1 MNKNRK
7 RIRRKPKTVSTI
19 MIVTL
24 VTIMLLVTDVFCV
37 AIGKTHPNSG
47 TDLNPYVDSSNTVVD
62 YTKAMRGNLYDRNG
76 NVIAQ
81 DTRTYNIICILDESR
96 PSIDGEISYV
106 KDKETTAS
114 ALSKILMIDYDKVL
128 DLLNQDVYQTELG
141 NAGRNLSKN
150 TKDEIEALQLPGIEF
165 TDSIQRLYPN
175 HTFASNLIGYAI
187 ADESGSTVGQMGL
200 ELYLDSY
207 LSGQDGKR
215 VYQVDKNGYVLP
227 GMKEENVSA
236 VNGNDVYLTLDVSIQ
251 QALETAFKETE
262 EKFNA
267 TSVWGGVMELDT
279 GKVVAWGQS
288 PSFDPNSLE
297 NITNYNNIGS
307 QSAYEP
313 GSTMKTFVW
322 AAAINEGKYDGSALA
337 DGNEFCWTSD
347 ADNNPSKTSQD
358 NAMGACIYN
367 ANRKKWGTVTLD
379 DGLVYSLNSV
389 AATIETEVITPAIY
403 EQYLDDFGFFQK
415 VDIDGLP
422 ESEGIKQFT
431 WPADKLSLSYGQGST
446 VTMLQMFQAYSAIFS
461 DGTMVKPYFVESIRD
476 PYDSSN
482 VIYQAETEA
491 TGNPITEESAKK
503 IQSILY
509 EVVNRSD
516 GAARFFKIPECELIG
531 KTGTAEVAGTDGKY
545 ESGRNIASVMLA
557 MPADDP
563 KVLVYYA
570 FDAAYTVEMA
580 TYTEPQKSLLR
591 KIAQVYGFSQDDS
604 SVAVVTTD
612 ENADVELVET
622 SMPSL
627 LNHTVEYARNQLE
640 GSNIQL
646 IVLGGGN
653 NVIDQYPKN
662 SDTLTSGDRVFLLT
676 DSNSFEMP
684 DLTGWTRKDVAA
696 LWSITGFGFELSGE
710 GVVTSQS
717 VPSGTT
723 VTKGTVIQVV
733 FGN

>member
-1 MNKNRK
+1 MKKNRK

-47 TDLNPYVDSSNTVVD
+47 TDLNLYVDSSNTVVD

-128 DLLNQDVYQTELG
+128 ALLNQDVYQTELG

-207 LSGQDGKR
+207 LCGQDGKR

-461 DGTMVKPYFVESIRD
+461 DGSMVKPYFVESIRD

-482 VIYQAETEA
+482 VIYQAETEV

-640 GSNIQL
+640 GSNTQL

-653 NVIDQYPKN
+653 NVIDQYPKT

-717 VPSGTT
+717 VPSGIT

>member
-47 TDLNPYVDSSNTVVD
+47 TDLNLYVDSSNTVVD

-81 DTRTYNIICILDESR
+81 DTRTYNIVCILDESR

-128 DLLNQDVYQTELG
+128 ALLNQDVYQTELG

-313 GSTMKTFVW
+313 GSTMK
-322 AAAINEGKYDGSALA
+322 NL
-337 DGNEFCWTSD
+337 C
-347 ADNNPSKTSQD
+347 
-358 NAMGACIYN
+358 
-367 ANRKKWGTVTLD
+367 
-379 DGLVYSLNSV
+379 
-389 AATIETEVITPAIY
+389 
-403 EQYLDDFGFFQK
+403 
-415 VDIDGLP
+415 
-422 ESEGIKQFT
+422 
-431 WPADKLSLSYGQGST
+431 
-446 VTMLQMFQAYSAIFS
+446 
-461 DGTMVKPYFVESIRD
+461 
-476 PYDSSN
+476 
-482 VIYQAETEA
+482 
-491 TGNPITEESAKK
+491 
-503 IQSILY
+503 
-509 EVVNRSD
+509 
-516 GAARFFKIPECELIG
+516 
-531 KTGTAEVAGTDGKY
+531 
-545 ESGRNIASVMLA
+545 
-557 MPADDP
+557 
-563 KVLVYYA
+563 
-570 FDAAYTVEMA
+570 
-580 TYTEPQKSLLR
+580 
-591 KIAQVYGFSQDDS
+591 
-604 SVAVVTTD
+604 
-612 ENADVELVET
+612 
-622 SMPSL
+622 
-627 LNHTVEYARNQLE
+627 
-640 GSNIQL
+640 
-646 IVLGGGN
+646 LGCCH
-653 NVIDQYPKN
+653 
-662 SDTLTSGDRVFLLT
+662 
-676 DSNSFEMP
+676 
-684 DLTGWTRKDVAA
+684 
-696 LWSITGFGFELSGE
+696 
-710 GVVTSQS
+710 
-717 VPSGTT
+717 
-723 VTKGTVIQVV
+723 
-733 FGN
+733 

>member
-1 MNKNRK
+1 MKKNRK

-47 TDLNPYVDSSNTVVD
+47 ADLNLYVDSSNTVVD

-81 DTRTYNIICILDESR
+81 DTRTYNIVCILDESR

-128 DLLNQDVYQTELG
+128 ALLNQDVYQTELG

-531 KTGTAEVAGTDGKY
+531 KTGTAEVAGNDGKY

-627 LNHTVEYARNQLE
+627 LNHTVEYAKNQLD
-640 GSNIQL
+640 GSNTQL

-653 NVIDQYPKN
+653 NVIDQYPKT

-717 VPSGTT
+717 VPAGTT

>member
-1 MNKNRK
+1 MKNKRK
-7 RIRRKPKTVSTI
+7 KRRTKTVSRI
-19 MIVTL
+19 MIITL
-24 VTIMLLVTDVFCV
+24 VTIMLLVADVFCV
-37 AIGKTHPNSG
+37 AIGKVHPNSQ
-47 TDLNPYVDSSNTVVD
+47 TDLSPYVDSSNTVVE

-81 DTRTYNIICILDESR
+81 DAKTYNIVCILDENR
-96 PSIDGEISYV
+96 PSIDGEITYV
-106 KDKETTAS
+106 KDKEATAS
-114 ALSKILMIDYDKVL
+114 ALSKILLIDYDKVL
-128 DLLNQDVYQTELG
+128 ALLSQDIYQTELG
-141 NAGRNLSKN
+141 SAGRNLSKN
-150 TKDEIEALQLPGIEF
+150 TKDEIEALELPGIEF

-187 ADESGSTVGQMGL
+187 TDENGSTVGQMGL

-207 LSGQDGKR
+207 LAGQDGKR

-227 GMKEENVSA
+227 GMKEETVSA
-236 VNGNDVYLTLDVSIQ
+236 INGNDVYLTLDAGIQ

-262 EKFNA
+262 QKFNA
-267 TSVWGGVMELDT
+267 TSVWGGVMEIDT
-279 GKVVAWGQS
+279 GKVIAWGQS

-307 QSAYEP
+307 QSAFEP
-313 GSTMKTFVW
+313 GSTMKTFDW

-347 ADNNPSKTSQD
+347 ADNNPSKTSKE
-358 NAMGACIYN
+358 NSMGACIYN
-367 ANRKKWGTVTLD
+367 ASQKKWGTVTLD
-379 DGLVYSLNSV
+379 DGLVYSLNTV
-389 AATIETEVITPAIY
+389 AATIETEYITPAVY
-403 EQYLDDFGFFQK
+403 EQYLQDFGFFQK
-415 VDIDGLP
+415 VDTDGLP
-422 ESEGIKQFT
+422 ESAGIKQFT

-482 VIYQAETEA
+482 VIYQAETDV
-491 TGNPITEESAKK
+491 TGNPITEETAQQ

-509 EVVNRSD
+509 DVVNRSD
-516 GAARFFKIPECELIG
+516 GPARFYKIPECELMG
-531 KTGTAEVAGTDGKY
+531 KTGTAEVAGNDGKY
-545 ESGRNIASVMLA
+545 EAGRNIASVMLA

-570 FDAAYTVEMA
+570 FDAAYTVQMV

-591 KIAQVYGFSQDDS
+591 KIAQVYGFSGDS
-604 SVAVVTTD
+604 SSVTAVTTD
-612 ENADVELVET
+612 QNKDVELVET
-622 SMPSL
+622 QMPSL
-627 LNHTVEYARNQLE
+627 LNHTVDYSVKQLD
-640 GSNIQL
+640 GSNTQL
-646 IVLGGGN
+646 TVLGGGR
-653 NVIDQYPKN
+653 NVIDQYPKT
-662 SDTLTSGDRVFLLT
+662 SDTLTTGDRVFLLT
-676 DSNSFEMP
+676 DTSSFEMP

-717 VPSGTT
+717 VPAGTV

>member
-1 MNKNRK
+1 MKNKRK
-7 RIRRKPKTVSTI
+7 KRRTKTVSRI
-19 MIVTL
+19 MIITL
-24 VTIMLLVTDVFCV
+24 VTIMLLVADVFCV
-37 AIGKTHPNSG
+37 AIGKVHPNSQ
-47 TDLNPYVDSSNTVVD
+47 TDLSPYVDSSNTVVE

-81 DTRTYNIICILDESR
+81 DAKTYNIVCILDENR
-96 PSIDGEISYV
+96 PSIDGEITYV
-106 KDKETTAS
+106 KDKEATAS
-114 ALSKILMIDYDKVL
+114 ALSKILLIDYDKVL
-128 DLLNQDVYQTELG
+128 ALLSQDIYQTELG
-141 NAGRNLSKN
+141 SAGRNLSKN
-150 TKDEIEALQLPGIEF
+150 TKDEIEALELPGIEF

-187 ADESGSTVGQMGL
+187 ADENGSTVGQMGL

-207 LSGQDGKR
+207 LAGQDGKR

-227 GMKEENVSA
+227 GMKEETVSA
-236 VNGNDVYLTLDVSIQ
+236 INGNDVYLTLDAGIQ

-262 EKFNA
+262 QKFNA
-267 TSVWGGVMELDT
+267 TSVWGGVMEIDT
-279 GKVVAWGQS
+279 GKVIAWGQS
-288 PSFDPNSLE
+288 PSFDPNSLD

-307 QSAYEP
+307 QSAFEP
-313 GSTMKTFVW
+313 GSTMKTFDW

-347 ADNNPSKTSQD
+347 ADNNPSKTSKE
-358 NAMGACIYN
+358 NSMGACIYN
-367 ANRKKWGTVTLD
+367 ASQKKWGTVTLD
-379 DGLVYSLNSV
+379 DGLVYSLNTV
-389 AATIETEVITPAIY
+389 AATIETEYITPAVY
-403 EQYLDDFGFFQK
+403 EKYLQDFGFFQK
-415 VDIDGLP
+415 VDTDGLP
-422 ESEGIKQFT
+422 ESAGIKQFT

-482 VIYQAETEA
+482 VIYQAETDV
-491 TGNPITEESAKK
+491 TGNPITEETAQQ

-509 EVVNRSD
+509 DVVNRSD
-516 GAARFFKIPECELIG
+516 GTARFYKIPECELMG
-531 KTGTAEVAGTDGKY
+531 KTGTAEVAGNDGKY
-545 ESGRNIASVMLA
+545 EAGRNIASVMLA

-570 FDAAYTVEMA
+570 FDAAYTVQMA
-580 TYTEPQKSLLR
+580 TYAEPQKSLLR
-591 KIAQVYGFSQDDS
+591 KIAQVYGFSGDS
-604 SVAVVTTD
+604 SSVTAVTTD
-612 ENADVELVET
+612 QNKDVELVET
-622 SMPSL
+622 QMPSL
-627 LNHTVEYARNQLE
+627 LNHTVDYSVKQLD
-640 GSNIQL
+640 GSNTQL
-646 IVLGGGN
+646 TVLGGGR
-653 NVIDQYPKN
+653 NVIDQYPKT
-662 SDTLTSGDRVFLLT
+662 SDTLTTGDRVFLLT
-676 DSNSFEMP
+676 DTSSFEMP

-717 VPSGTT
+717 VPAGTV

>member
-1 MNKNRK
+1 MKNKRK
-7 RIRRKPKTVSTI
+7 KRRTKTVSRI
-19 MIVTL
+19 MIITL
-24 VTIMLLVTDVFCV
+24 VTIMLLVADVFCV
-37 AIGKTHPNSG
+37 AIGKVHPNSQ
-47 TDLNPYVDSSNTVVD
+47 TDLSPYVDSSNTVVE

-81 DTRTYNIICILDESR
+81 DAKTYNIVCILDENR
-96 PSIDGEISYV
+96 PSIDGEITYV
-106 KDKETTAS
+106 KDKEATAS
-114 ALSKILMIDYDKVL
+114 ALSKILLIDYDKVL
-128 DLLNQDVYQTELG
+128 ALLSQDIYQTELG
-141 NAGRNLSKN
+141 SAGRNLSKN
-150 TKDEIEALQLPGIEF
+150 TKDEIEALELPGIEF

-187 ADESGSTVGQMGL
+187 ADENGSTVGQMGL

-207 LSGQDGKR
+207 LAGQDGKR

-227 GMKEENVSA
+227 GMKEETVSA
-236 VNGNDVYLTLDVSIQ
+236 INGNDVYLTLDAGIQ

-262 EKFNA
+262 QKFNA
-267 TSVWGGVMELDT
+267 TSVWGGVMEIDT
-279 GKVVAWGQS
+279 GKVIAWGKS

-307 QSAYEP
+307 QSAFEP
-313 GSTMKTFVW
+313 GSTMKTFDW

-347 ADNNPSKTSQD
+347 ADNNPSKTSKE
-358 NAMGACIYN
+358 NSMGACIYN
-367 ANRKKWGTVTLD
+367 ASQKKWGTVTLD
-379 DGLVYSLNSV
+379 DGLVYSLNTV
-389 AATIETEVITPAIY
+389 AATIETEYITPAVY
-403 EQYLDDFGFFQK
+403 EQYLQDFGFFQK
-415 VDIDGLP
+415 VDTDGLP
-422 ESEGIKQFT
+422 ESAGIKQFT

-482 VIYQAETEA
+482 VIYQAETDV
-491 TGNPITEESAKK
+491 TGNPITEETAQQ

-509 EVVNRSD
+509 DVVNRSD
-516 GAARFFKIPECELIG
+516 GPARFYKIPECELMG
-531 KTGTAEVAGTDGKY
+531 KTGTAEVAGNDGKY
-545 ESGRNIASVMLA
+545 EAGRNIASVMLA

-570 FDAAYTVEMA
+570 FDAAYTVQMA

-591 KIAQVYGFSQDDS
+591 KIAQVYGFSGDS
-604 SVAVVTTD
+604 SSVTAVTTD
-612 ENADVELVET
+612 QNKDVELVET
-622 SMPSL
+622 QMPSL
-627 LNHTVEYARNQLE
+627 LNHTVDYSVKQLD
-640 GSNIQL
+640 GSNTQL
-646 IVLGGGN
+646 TVLGGGR
-653 NVIDQYPKN
+653 NVIDQYPKT
-662 SDTLTSGDRVFLLT
+662 SDTLTTGDRVFLLT
-676 DSNSFEMP
+676 DTSSFEMP

-717 VPSGTT
+717 VPAGTV

>member
-1 MNKNRK
+1 MKNKRK
-7 RIRRKPKTVSTI
+7 KRRTKTVSRI
-19 MIVTL
+19 MIITL
-24 VTIMLLVTDVFCV
+24 VTIMLLVADVFCV
-37 AIGKTHPNSG
+37 AIGKVHPNSQ
-47 TDLNPYVDSSNTVVD
+47 TDLSPYVDSSNTVVE

-81 DTRTYNIICILDESR
+81 DAKTYNIVCILDENR
-96 PSIDGEISYV
+96 PSIDGEITYV
-106 KDKETTAS
+106 KDKEATAS
-114 ALSKILMIDYDKVL
+114 ALSKILLIDYDKVL
-128 DLLNQDVYQTELG
+128 ALLSQDIYQTELG
-141 NAGRNLSKN
+141 SAGRNLSKN
-150 TKDEIEALQLPGIEF
+150 TKDEIEALELPGIEF

-187 ADESGSTVGQMGL
+187 ADENGSTVGQMGL

-207 LSGQDGKR
+207 LAGQDGKR

-227 GMKEENVSA
+227 GMKEETVSA
-236 VNGNDVYLTLDVSIQ
+236 INGNDVYLTLDAGIQ

-262 EKFNA
+262 QKFNA
-267 TSVWGGVMELDT
+267 TSVWGGVMEIDT
-279 GKVVAWGQS
+279 GKVIAWGQS

-307 QSAYEP
+307 QSAFEP
-313 GSTMKTFVW
+313 GSTMKTFDW

-347 ADNNPSKTSQD
+347 ADNNPSKTSKE
-358 NAMGACIYN
+358 NSMGACIYN
-367 ANRKKWGTVTLD
+367 ASQKKWGTVTLD
-379 DGLVYSLNSV
+379 DGLVYSLNTV
-389 AATIETEVITPAIY
+389 AATIETEYITPAVY
-403 EQYLDDFGFFQK
+403 EQYLQDFGFFQK
-415 VDIDGLP
+415 VDTDGLP
-422 ESEGIKQFT
+422 ESAGIKQFT

-482 VIYQAETEA
+482 VIYQAETDV
-491 TGNPITEESAKK
+491 TGNPITEETAQQ

-509 EVVNRSD
+509 DVVNRSD
-516 GAARFFKIPECELIG
+516 GPARFYKIPECELMG
-531 KTGTAEVAGTDGKY
+531 KTGTAEVAGNDGKY
-545 ESGRNIASVMLA
+545 EAGRNIASVMLA
-557 MPADDP
+557 IPADDP

-570 FDAAYTVEMA
+570 FDAAYTVQMV

-591 KIAQVYGFSQDDS
+591 KIAQVYGFSGDS
-604 SVAVVTTD
+604 SSVTAVTTD
-612 ENADVELVET
+612 QNKDVELVET
-622 SMPSL
+622 QMPSL
-627 LNHTVEYARNQLE
+627 LNHTVDYSVKQLD
-640 GSNIQL
+640 GSNTQL
-646 IVLGGGN
+646 TVLGGGR
-653 NVIDQYPKN
+653 NVIDQYPKT
-662 SDTLTSGDRVFLLT
+662 SDTLTTGDRVFLLT
-676 DSNSFEMP
+676 DTSSFEMP

-717 VPSGTT
+717 VPAGTV

>member
-1 MNKNRK
+1 MKNKRK
-7 RIRRKPKTVSTI
+7 KRRTKTVSRI
-19 MIVTL
+19 MIITL
-24 VTIMLLVTDVFCV
+24 VTIMLLVADVFCV
-37 AIGKTHPNSG
+37 AIGKVHPNSQ
-47 TDLNPYVDSSNTVVD
+47 TDLSPYVDSSNTVVE

-81 DTRTYNIICILDESR
+81 DAKTYNIVCILDENR
-96 PSIDGEISYV
+96 PSIDGEITYV
-106 KDKETTAS
+106 KDKEATAS
-114 ALSKILMIDYDKVL
+114 ALSKILLIDYDKVL
-128 DLLNQDVYQTELG
+128 ALLSQDIYQTELG
-141 NAGRNLSKN
+141 SAGRNLSKN
-150 TKDEIEALQLPGIEF
+150 TKDEIEALELPGIEF

-187 ADESGSTVGQMGL
+187 ADENGSTVGQMGL

-207 LSGQDGKR
+207 LAGQDGKR

-227 GMKEENVSA
+227 GMKEETVSA
-236 VNGNDVYLTLDVSIQ
+236 INGNDVYLTLDAGIQ

-262 EKFNA
+262 QKFNA
-267 TSVWGGVMELDT
+267 TSVWGGVMEIDT
-279 GKVVAWGQS
+279 GKVIAWGQS

-307 QSAYEP
+307 QSAFEP
-313 GSTMKTFVW
+313 GSTMKTFDW

-347 ADNNPSKTSQD
+347 ADNNPSKTSKE
-358 NAMGACIYN
+358 NSMGACIYN
-367 ANRKKWGTVTLD
+367 ASQKKWGTVTLD
-379 DGLVYSLNSV
+379 DGFVYSLNTV
-389 AATIETEVITPAIY
+389 AATIETEYITPAVY
-403 EQYLDDFGFFQK
+403 EQYLQDFGFFQK
-415 VDIDGLP
+415 VDTDGLP
-422 ESEGIKQFT
+422 ESAGIKQFT

-482 VIYQAETEA
+482 VIYQAETDV
-491 TGNPITEESAKK
+491 TGNPITEETAQQ

-509 EVVNRSD
+509 DVVNRSD
-516 GAARFFKIPECELIG
+516 GPARFYKIPECELMG
-531 KTGTAEVAGTDGKY
+531 KTGTAEVAGNDGKY
-545 ESGRNIASVMLA
+545 EAGRNIASVMLA

-570 FDAAYTVEMA
+570 FDAAYTVQMA

-591 KIAQVYGFSQDDS
+591 KIAQVYGFSGDS
-604 SVAVVTTD
+604 SSVTAVTTD
-612 ENADVELVET
+612 QNKDVELVET
-622 SMPSL
+622 QMPSL
-627 LNHTVEYARNQLE
+627 LNHTVDYSVKQLD
-640 GSNIQL
+640 GSNTQL
-646 IVLGGGN
+646 TVLGGGR
-653 NVIDQYPKN
+653 NVIDQYPKT
-662 SDTLTSGDRVFLLT
+662 SDTLTTGDRVFLLT
-676 DSNSFEMP
+676 DTSSFEMP

-717 VPSGTT
+717 VPAGTV

>member
-1 MNKNRK
+1 MKNKRK
-7 RIRRKPKTVSTI
+7 KRRTKTVSRI
-19 MIVTL
+19 MIITL
-24 VTIMLLVTDVFCV
+24 VTIMLLVADVFCV
-37 AIGKTHPNSG
+37 AIGKVHPNSQ
-47 TDLNPYVDSSNTVVD
+47 TDLSPYVDSSNTVVE

-81 DTRTYNIICILDESR
+81 DAKTYNIVCILDENR
-96 PSIDGEISYV
+96 PSIDGEITYV
-106 KDKETTAS
+106 KDKEATAS
-114 ALSKILMIDYDKVL
+114 ALSKILLIDYDKVL
-128 DLLNQDVYQTELG
+128 ALLSQDIYQTELG
-141 NAGRNLSKN
+141 SAGRNLSKN
-150 TKDEIEALQLPGIEF
+150 TKDEIEALELPGIEF

-187 ADESGSTVGQMGL
+187 ADENGSTVGQMGL

-207 LSGQDGKR
+207 LAGQDGKR

-227 GMKEENVSA
+227 GMKEETVSA
-236 VNGNDVYLTLDVSIQ
+236 INGNDVYLTLDAGIQ

-262 EKFNA
+262 QKFNA
-267 TSVWGGVMELDT
+267 TSVWGGVMEIDT
-279 GKVVAWGQS
+279 GKVIAWGQS

-307 QSAYEP
+307 QSAFEP
-313 GSTMKTFVW
+313 GSTMKTFDW

-347 ADNNPSKTSQD
+347 ADNNPSKTSKE
-358 NAMGACIYN
+358 NSMGACIYN
-367 ANRKKWGTVTLD
+367 ASQKKWGTVTLD
-379 DGLVYSLNSV
+379 DGLVYSLNTV
-389 AATIETEVITPAIY
+389 AATIETEYITPAVY
-403 EQYLDDFGFFQK
+403 EQYLQDFGFFQK
-415 VDIDGLP
+415 VDTDGLP
-422 ESEGIKQFT
+422 ESAGIKQFT

-482 VIYQAETEA
+482 VIYQAETDV
-491 TGNPITEESAKK
+491 TGNPITEETAQQ

-509 EVVNRSD
+509 DVVNRSD
-516 GAARFFKIPECELIG
+516 GPARFYKIPECELMG
-531 KTGTAEVAGTDGKY
+531 KTGTAEVAGNDGKY
-545 ESGRNIASVMLA
+545 EAGRNIASVMLA

-570 FDAAYTVEMA
+570 FDAAYTVQMV

-591 KIAQVYGFSQDDS
+591 KIAQVYGFSGDS
-604 SVAVVTTD
+604 SSVTAVTTD
-612 ENADVELVET
+612 QNKDVELVET
-622 SMPSL
+622 QMPSL
-627 LNHTVEYARNQLE
+627 LNHTVDYSVKQLD
-640 GSNIQL
+640 GSNTKL
-646 IVLGGGN
+646 TVLGGGR
-653 NVIDQYPKN
+653 NVIDQYPKT
-662 SDTLTSGDRVFLLT
+662 SDTLTTGDRVFLLT
-676 DSNSFEMP
+676 DTSSFEMP

-717 VPSGTT
+717 VPAGTV

>member
-1 MNKNRK
+1 MKNKRK
-7 RIRRKPKTVSTI
+7 KRRTKTVSRI
-19 MIVTL
+19 MIITL
-24 VTIMLLVTDVFCV
+24 VTIMLLVADVFCV
-37 AIGKTHPNSG
+37 AIGKVHPNSQ
-47 TDLNPYVDSSNTVVD
+47 TDLSPYVDSSNTVVE

-81 DTRTYNIICILDESR
+81 DAKTYNIVCILDENR
-96 PSIDGEISYV
+96 PSIDGEITYV
-106 KDKETTAS
+106 KDKEATAS
-114 ALSKILMIDYDKVL
+114 ALSKILLIDYDKVL
-128 DLLNQDVYQTELG
+128 ALLSQDIYQTELG
-141 NAGRNLSKN
+141 SAGRNLSKN
-150 TKDEIEALQLPGIEF
+150 TKDEIEALELPGIEF

-187 ADESGSTVGQMGL
+187 ADENGSTVGQMGL

-207 LSGQDGKR
+207 LAGQDGKR

-227 GMKEENVSA
+227 GMKEETVSA
-236 VNGNDVYLTLDVSIQ
+236 INGNDVYLTLDAGIQ

-262 EKFNA
+262 QKFNA
-267 TSVWGGVMELDT
+267 TSVWGGVMEIDT
-279 GKVVAWGQS
+279 GKVIAWGQS
-288 PSFDPNSLE
+288 PSFDPNSLD

-307 QSAYEP
+307 QSAFEP
-313 GSTMKTFVW
+313 GSTMKTFDW

-347 ADNNPSKTSQD
+347 ADNNPSKTSKE
-358 NAMGACIYN
+358 NSMGACIYN
-367 ANRKKWGTVTLD
+367 ANQKKWGTVTLD
-379 DGLVYSLNSV
+379 DGLVYSLNTV
-389 AATIETEVITPAIY
+389 AATIETEYITPAVY
-403 EQYLDDFGFFQK
+403 EQYLQDFGFFQK
-415 VDIDGLP
+415 VDTDGLP
-422 ESEGIKQFT
+422 ESAGIKQFT

-482 VIYQAETEA
+482 VIYQAETDV
-491 TGNPITEESAKK
+491 TGNPITEETAQH

-509 EVVNRSD
+509 DVVNRAD
-516 GAARFFKIPECELIG
+516 GTARFYKIPECELMG
-531 KTGTAEVAGTDGKY
+531 KTGTAEVAGNDGKY
-545 ESGRNIASVMLA
+545 EAGRNIASVMLA

-570 FDAAYTVEMA
+570 FDAAYTVQMA

-591 KIAQVYGFSQDDS
+591 KIAQVYGFSGDS
-604 SVAVVTTD
+604 SSVTAVTTD
-612 ENADVELVET
+612 QNKDVELVET
-622 SMPSL
+622 QMPSL
-627 LNHTVEYARNQLE
+627 LNHTVDYSVKQLD
-640 GSNIQL
+640 GSNTQL
-646 IVLGGGN
+646 TVLGGGR
-653 NVIDQYPKN
+653 NVIDQYPKT
-662 SDTLTSGDRVFLLT
+662 SDTLTTGDRVFLLT
-676 DSNSFEMP
+676 DTSSFEMP

-717 VPSGTT
+717 VPAGTV

>member
-1 MNKNRK
+1 MKNKRK
-7 RIRRKPKTVSTI
+7 KRRTKTVSRI
-19 MIVTL
+19 MIITL
-24 VTIMLLVTDVFCV
+24 VTIMLLVADVFCV
-37 AIGKTHPNSG
+37 AIGKVHPNSQ
-47 TDLNPYVDSSNTVVD
+47 TDLSPYVDSSNTVVE

-81 DTRTYNIICILDESR
+81 DAKTYNIVCILDENR
-96 PSIDGEISYV
+96 PSIDGEITYV
-106 KDKETTAS
+106 KDKEATAS
-114 ALSKILMIDYDKVL
+114 ALSKILLIDYDKVL
-128 DLLNQDVYQTELG
+128 ALLSQDIYQTELG
-141 NAGRNLSKN
+141 SAGRNLSKN
-150 TKDEIEALQLPGIEF
+150 TKDEIEALELPGIEF

-187 ADESGSTVGQMGL
+187 ADENGSTVGQMGL

-207 LSGQDGKR
+207 LAGQDGKR

-227 GMKEENVSA
+227 GMKEETVSA
-236 VNGNDVYLTLDVSIQ
+236 INGNDVYLTLDAGIQ

-262 EKFNA
+262 QKFNA
-267 TSVWGGVMELDT
+267 TSVWGGVMEIDT
-279 GKVVAWGQS
+279 GKVIAWGQS

-307 QSAYEP
+307 QSAFEP
-313 GSTMKTFVW
+313 GSTMKTFDW

-347 ADNNPSKTSQD
+347 ADNNPSKTSKE
-358 NAMGACIYN
+358 NSMGACIYN
-367 ANRKKWGTVTLD
+367 ASQKKWGTVTLD
-379 DGLVYSLNSV
+379 DGLVYSLNTV
-389 AATIETEVITPAIY
+389 AATIETEYITPAVY
-403 EQYLDDFGFFQK
+403 EQYLQDFGFFQK
-415 VDIDGLP
+415 VDTDGLP
-422 ESEGIKQFT
+422 ESAGIKQFT

-482 VIYQAETEA
+482 VIYQAETDV
-491 TGNPITEESAKK
+491 TGNPITEETAQQ

-509 EVVNRSD
+509 DVVNRSD
-516 GAARFFKIPECELIG
+516 GPARFYKIPECELMG
-531 KTGTAEVAGTDGKY
+531 KTGTAEVAGNDGKY
-545 ESGRNIASVMLA
+545 EAGRNIASVMLA

-570 FDAAYTVEMA
+570 FDAAYTVQMV

-591 KIAQVYGFSQDDS
+591 KFAQVYGFSGDS
-604 SVAVVTTD
+604 SSVTAVTTD
-612 ENADVELVET
+612 QNKDVELVET
-622 SMPSL
+622 QMPSL
-627 LNHTVEYARNQLE
+627 LNHTVDYSVKQLD
-640 GSNIQL
+640 GSNTQL
-646 IVLGGGN
+646 TVLGGGR
-653 NVIDQYPKN
+653 NVIDQYPKT
-662 SDTLTSGDRVFLLT
+662 SDTLTTGDRVFLLT
-676 DSNSFEMP
+676 DTSSFEMP

-717 VPSGTT
+717 VPAGTV

>member
-1 MNKNRK
+1 MKNKRK
-7 RIRRKPKTVSTI
+7 KRRTKTVSRI
-19 MIVTL
+19 MIITL
-24 VTIMLLVTDVFCV
+24 VTIMLLVADVFCV
-37 AIGKTHPNSG
+37 AIGKVHPNSQ
-47 TDLNPYVDSSNTVVD
+47 TDLSPYVDSSNTVVE

-81 DTRTYNIICILDESR
+81 DAKTYNIVCILDENR
-96 PSIDGEISYV
+96 PSIDGEITYV
-106 KDKETTAS
+106 KDKEATAS
-114 ALSKILMIDYDKVL
+114 ALSKILLIDYDKVL
-128 DLLNQDVYQTELG
+128 ALLSQDIYQTELG
-141 NAGRNLSKN
+141 SAGRNLSKN
-150 TKDEIEALQLPGIEF
+150 TKDEIEALELPGIEF

-187 ADESGSTVGQMGL
+187 ADENGSTVGQMGL

-207 LSGQDGKR
+207 LAGQDGKR

-227 GMKEENVSA
+227 GMKEETVSA
-236 VNGNDVYLTLDVSIQ
+236 INGNDVYLTLDAGIQ

-262 EKFNA
+262 QKFNA
-267 TSVWGGVMELDT
+267 TSVWGGVMEIDT
-279 GKVVAWGQS
+279 GKVIAWGQS

-307 QSAYEP
+307 QSAFEP
-313 GSTMKTFVW
+313 GSTMKTFDW

-347 ADNNPSKTSQD
+347 ADNNPSKTSKE
-358 NAMGACIYN
+358 NSMGACIYN
-367 ANRKKWGTVTLD
+367 ASQKKWGTVTLD
-379 DGLVYSLNSV
+379 DGLVYSLNTV
-389 AATIETEVITPAIY
+389 AATIETEYITPAVY
-403 EQYLDDFGFFQK
+403 EQYLQDFGFFQK
-415 VDIDGLP
+415 VDTDGLP
-422 ESEGIKQFT
+422 ESAGIKQFT

-482 VIYQAETEA
+482 VIYQAETDV
-491 TGNPITEESAKK
+491 TGNPITEETAQQ

-509 EVVNRSD
+509 DVVNRSD
-516 GAARFFKIPECELIG
+516 GPARFYKIPECELMG
-531 KTGTAEVAGTDGKY
+531 KTGTAEVAGNDGKY
-545 ESGRNIASVMLA
+545 EAGRNIASVMLA

-570 FDAAYTVEMA
+570 FDAAYTVQMA

-591 KIAQVYGFSQDDS
+591 KIAQVYGFSGDS
-604 SVAVVTTD
+604 SSVTAVTTD
-612 ENADVELVET
+612 QNKDVELVET
-622 SMPSL
+622 QMPSL
-627 LNHTVEYARNQLE
+627 LNHTVDYSVKQLD
-640 GSNIQL
+640 GSNTQL
-646 IVLGGGN
+646 TVLGGGR
-653 NVIDQYPKN
+653 NVIDQYPKT
-662 SDTLTSGDRVFLLT
+662 SDTLTTGDRVFLLT
-676 DSNSFEMP
+676 DTSSFEMP

-710 GVVTSQS
+710 GLVTSQS
-717 VPSGTT
+717 VPSGIT

>member
-1 MNKNRK
+1 MKNKRK
-7 RIRRKPKTVSTI
+7 KRRTKTVSRI
-19 MIVTL
+19 MIITL
-24 VTIMLLVTDVFCV
+24 VTIMLLVADVFCV
-37 AIGKTHPNSG
+37 AIGKVHPNSQ
-47 TDLNPYVDSSNTVVD
+47 TDLSPYVDSSNTVVE

-81 DTRTYNIICILDESR
+81 DAKTYNIVCILDENR
-96 PSIDGEISYV
+96 PSIDGEITYV
-106 KDKETTAS
+106 KDKEATAS
-114 ALSKILMIDYDKVL
+114 ALSKILLIDYDKVL
-128 DLLNQDVYQTELG
+128 ALLSQDIYQTELG
-141 NAGRNLSKN
+141 SAGRNLSKN
-150 TKDEIEALQLPGIEF
+150 TKDEIEALELPGIEF

-187 ADESGSTVGQMGL
+187 ADENGSTVGQMGL

-207 LSGQDGKR
+207 LAGQDGKR

-227 GMKEENVSA
+227 GMKEETVSA
-236 VNGNDVYLTLDVSIQ
+236 INGNDVYLTLDAGIQ

-262 EKFNA
+262 QKFNA
-267 TSVWGGVMELDT
+267 TSVWGGVMEIDT
-279 GKVVAWGQS
+279 GKVIAWGQS

-307 QSAYEP
+307 QSAFEP
-313 GSTMKTFVW
+313 GSTMKTFDW

-347 ADNNPSKTSQD
+347 ADNNPSKTSKE
-358 NAMGACIYN
+358 NSMGACIYI
-367 ANRKKWGTVTLD
+367 ASQKKWGTVTLD
-379 DGLVYSLNSV
+379 DGLVYSLNTV
-389 AATIETEVITPAIY
+389 AATIETEYITPAVY
-403 EQYLDDFGFFQK
+403 EQYLQDFGFFQK
-415 VDIDGLP
+415 VDTDGLP
-422 ESEGIKQFT
+422 ESAGIKQFT

-482 VIYQAETEA
+482 VIYQAETDV
-491 TGNPITEESAKK
+491 TGNPITEETAQQ

-509 EVVNRSD
+509 DVVNRSD
-516 GAARFFKIPECELIG
+516 GPARFYKIPECELMG
-531 KTGTAEVAGTDGKY
+531 KTGTAEVAGNDGKY
-545 ESGRNIASVMLA
+545 EAGRNIASVMLA

-570 FDAAYTVEMA
+570 FDAAYTVQMA

-591 KIAQVYGFSQDDS
+591 KIAQVYGFSGDS
-604 SVAVVTTD
+604 SSVTAVTTD
-612 ENADVELVET
+612 QNKDVELVET
-622 SMPSL
+622 QMPSL
-627 LNHTVEYARNQLE
+627 LNHTVDYSVKQLD
-640 GSNIQL
+640 GSNTQL
-646 IVLGGGN
+646 TVLGGGR
-653 NVIDQYPKN
+653 NVIDQYPKT
-662 SDTLTSGDRVFLLT
+662 SDTLTTGDRVFLLT
-676 DSNSFEMP
+676 DTSSFEMP

-710 GVVTSQS
+710 GLVTSQS
-717 VPSGTT
+717 VPAGTV

>member
-1 MNKNRK
+1 MKNKRK
-7 RIRRKPKTVSTI
+7 KRRTKTVSRI
-19 MIVTL
+19 MIITL
-24 VTIMLLVTDVFCV
+24 VTIMLLVADVFCV
-37 AIGKTHPNSG
+37 AIGKVHPNSQ
-47 TDLNPYVDSSNTVVD
+47 TDLSPYVDSSNTVVE

-81 DTRTYNIICILDESR
+81 DAKTYNIVCILDENR
-96 PSIDGEISYV
+96 PSIDGEITYV
-106 KDKETTAS
+106 KDKEATAS
-114 ALSKILMIDYDKVL
+114 ALSKILLIDYDKVL
-128 DLLNQDVYQTELG
+128 ALLSQDIYQTELG
-141 NAGRNLSKN
+141 SAGRNLSKN
-150 TKDEIEALQLPGIEF
+150 TKDEIEALELPGIEF

-187 ADESGSTVGQMGL
+187 ADENGSTVGQMGL

-207 LSGQDGKR
+207 LAGQDGKR

-227 GMKEENVSA
+227 GMKEETVSA
-236 VNGNDVYLTLDVSIQ
+236 INGNDVYLTLDAGIQ

-262 EKFNA
+262 QKFNA
-267 TSVWGGVMELDT
+267 TSVWGGVMEIDT
-279 GKVVAWGQS
+279 GKVIAWGQS
-288 PSFDPNSLE
+288 PSFDPNSLD

-307 QSAYEP
+307 QSAFEP
-313 GSTMKTFVW
+313 GSTMKTFDW

-347 ADNNPSKTSQD
+347 ADNNPSKTSKE
-358 NAMGACIYN
+358 NSMGACIYN
-367 ANRKKWGTVTLD
+367 ASQKKWGTVTLD
-379 DGLVYSLNSV
+379 DGLVYSLNTV
-389 AATIETEVITPAIY
+389 AATIETEYITPAVY
-403 EQYLDDFGFFQK
+403 EKYLQDFGFFQK
-415 VDIDGLP
+415 VDTDGLP
-422 ESEGIKQFT
+422 ESAGIKQFT

-482 VIYQAETEA
+482 VIYQAETDV
-491 TGNPITEESAKK
+491 TGNPITEETAQH

-509 EVVNRSD
+509 DVVNRSD
-516 GAARFFKIPECELIG
+516 GTARFYKIPECELMG
-531 KTGTAEVAGTDGKY
+531 KTGTAEVAGNDGKY
-545 ESGRNIASVMLA
+545 EAGRNIASVMLA

-570 FDAAYTVEMA
+570 FDAAYTVQMA

-591 KIAQVYGFSQDDS
+591 KIAQVYGFSGDS
-604 SVAVVTTD
+604 SSVTAVTTD
-612 ENADVELVET
+612 QNKDVELVET
-622 SMPSL
+622 QMPSL
-627 LNHTVEYARNQLE
+627 LNHTVDYSVKQLD
-640 GSNIQL
+640 GSNTQL
-646 IVLGGGN
+646 TVLGGGR
-653 NVIDQYPKN
+653 NVIDQYPKT
-662 SDTLTSGDRVFLLT
+662 SDTLTTGDRVFLLT
-676 DSNSFEMP
+676 DTSSFEMP

-717 VPSGTT
+717 VPAGTV

>member
-1 MNKNRK
+1 MKKNRK

-47 TDLNPYVDSSNTVVD
+47 TDLNLYVDSSNTVVD

-81 DTRTYNIICILDESR
+81 DTRTYNIVCILDESR

-128 DLLNQDVYQTELG
+128 ALLNQDVYQTELG

-415 VDIDGLP
+415 VDTDGLP

-531 KTGTAEVAGTDGKY
+531 KTGTAEVAGNDGKY

-627 LNHTVEYARNQLE
+627 LNHTVEYAKNQLD
-640 GSNIQL
+640 GSNTQL

-653 NVIDQYPKN
+653 NVIDQYPKT

>member
-1 MNKNRK
+1 MKNKRK
-7 RIRRKPKTVSTI
+7 KRRTKTVSRI
-19 MIVTL
+19 MIITL
-24 VTIMLLVTDVFCV
+24 VTIMLLVADVFCV
-37 AIGKTHPNSG
+37 AIRKVHPNSQ
-47 TDLNPYVDSSNTVVD
+47 TDLSPYVDSSNTVVE

-81 DTRTYNIICILDESR
+81 DAKTYNIVCILDENR
-96 PSIDGEISYV
+96 PSIDGEITYV
-106 KDKETTAS
+106 KDKEATAS
-114 ALSKILMIDYDKVL
+114 ALSKILLIDYDKVL
-128 DLLNQDVYQTELG
+128 ALLSQDIYQTELG
-141 NAGRNLSKN
+141 SAGRNLSKN
-150 TKDEIEALQLPGIEF
+150 TKDEIEALELPGIEF

-187 ADESGSTVGQMGL
+187 ADENGSTVGQMGL

-207 LSGQDGKR
+207 LAGQDGKR

-227 GMKEENVSA
+227 GMKEETVSA
-236 VNGNDVYLTLDVSIQ
+236 INGNDVYLTLDAGIQ

-262 EKFNA
+262 QKFNA
-267 TSVWGGVMELDT
+267 TSVWGGVMEIDT
-279 GKVVAWGQS
+279 GKVIAWGQS
-288 PSFDPNSLE
+288 PSFDPNSLD

-307 QSAYEP
+307 QSAFEP
-313 GSTMKTFVW
+313 GSTMKTFDW

-347 ADNNPSKTSQD
+347 ADNNPSKTSKE
-358 NAMGACIYN
+358 NSMGACIYN
-367 ANRKKWGTVTLD
+367 ASQKKWGTVTLD
-379 DGLVYSLNSV
+379 DGLVYSLNTV
-389 AATIETEVITPAIY
+389 AATIETEYITPAVY
-403 EQYLDDFGFFQK
+403 EKYLQDFGFFQK
-415 VDIDGLP
+415 VDTDGLP
-422 ESEGIKQFT
+422 ESAGIKQFT

-482 VIYQAETEA
+482 VIYQAETDV
-491 TGNPITEESAKK
+491 TGNPITEETAQQ

-509 EVVNRSD
+509 DVVNRSD
-516 GAARFFKIPECELIG
+516 GTARFYKIPECELIG
-531 KTGTAEVAGTDGKY
+531 KTGTAEVAGNDGKY
-545 ESGRNIASVMLA
+545 EAGRNIASVMLA

-570 FDAAYTVEMA
+570 FDAAYTVQMA

-591 KIAQVYGFSQDDS
+591 KIAQVYGFSGDS
-604 SVAVVTTD
+604 SSVTAVTTD
-612 ENADVELVET
+612 QNKDVELVET
-622 SMPSL
+622 QMPSL
-627 LNHTVEYARNQLE
+627 LNHTVDYSVKQLD
-640 GSNIQL
+640 GSNTQL
-646 IVLGGGN
+646 TVLGGGR
-653 NVIDQYPKN
+653 NVIDQYPKT
-662 SDTLTSGDRVFLLT
+662 SDTLTTGDRVFLLT
-676 DSNSFEMP
+676 DTSSFEMP

-717 VPSGTT
+717 VPAGTV

>member
-1 MNKNRK
+1 MKKNRK

-47 TDLNPYVDSSNTVVD
+47 TDLNLYVDSSNTVVD

-81 DTRTYNIICILDESR
+81 DTRTYNIVCILDESR

-128 DLLNQDVYQTELG
+128 ALLNQDVYQTELG

-446 VTMLQMFQAYSAIFS
+446 VTMLQMFQAYAAIFS
-461 DGTMVKPYFVESIRD
+461 DGSMVKPYFVESIRD

-482 VIYQAETEA
+482 VIYQAETEV

-516 GAARFFKIPECELIG
+516 GTARFFKIPECELIG

-640 GSNIQL
+640 GSNTQL

-653 NVIDQYPKN
+653 NVIDQYPKT

-717 VPSGTT
+717 VPSGIT

>member
-1 MNKNRK
+1 MKNKRK
-7 RIRRKPKTVSTI
+7 KRRTKTVSRI
-19 MIVTL
+19 MIITL
-24 VTIMLLVTDVFCV
+24 VTIMLLVADVFCV
-37 AIGKTHPNSG
+37 AIRKVHPNSQ
-47 TDLNPYVDSSNTVVD
+47 TDLSPYVDSSNTVVE

-81 DTRTYNIICILDESR
+81 DAKTYNIVCILDENR
-96 PSIDGEISYV
+96 PSIDGEITYV
-106 KDKETTAS
+106 KDKEATAS
-114 ALSKILMIDYDKVL
+114 ALSKILLIDYDKVL
-128 DLLNQDVYQTELG
+128 ALLSQDIYQTELG
-141 NAGRNLSKN
+141 SAGRNLSKN
-150 TKDEIEALQLPGIEF
+150 TKDEIEALELPGIEF

-187 ADESGSTVGQMGL
+187 ADENGSTVGQMGL

-207 LSGQDGKR
+207 LAGQDGKR

-227 GMKEENVSA
+227 GMKEETVSA
-236 VNGNDVYLTLDVSIQ
+236 INGNDVYLTLDAGIQ

-262 EKFNA
+262 QKFNA
-267 TSVWGGVMELDT
+267 TSVWGGVMEIDT
-279 GKVVAWGQS
+279 GKVIAWGQS
-288 PSFDPNSLE
+288 PSFDPNSLD

-307 QSAYEP
+307 QSAFEP
-313 GSTMKTFVW
+313 GSTMKTFDW

-347 ADNNPSKTSQD
+347 ADNNPSKTSKE
-358 NAMGACIYN
+358 NSMGACIYN
-367 ANRKKWGTVTLD
+367 ASQKKWGTVTLD
-379 DGLVYSLNSV
+379 DGLVYSLNTV
-389 AATIETEVITPAIY
+389 AATIETEYITPAVY
-403 EQYLDDFGFFQK
+403 EKYLQDFGFFQK
-415 VDIDGLP
+415 VDTDGLP
-422 ESEGIKQFT
+422 ESAGIKQFT

-482 VIYQAETEA
+482 VIYQAETDV
-491 TGNPITEESAKK
+491 TGNPITEETAQQ

-509 EVVNRSD
+509 DVVNRSD
-516 GAARFFKIPECELIG
+516 GTARFYKIPECELIG
-531 KTGTAEVAGTDGKY
+531 KTGTAEVAGNDGKY
-545 ESGRNIASVMLA
+545 EAGRNIASVMLA

-570 FDAAYTVEMA
+570 FDAAYTVQMA

-591 KIAQVYGFSQDDS
+591 KIAQVYGFSGDS
-604 SVAVVTTD
+604 SSVTAVTTD
-612 ENADVELVET
+612 QNKDVELVET
-622 SMPSL
+622 QMPSL
-627 LNHTVEYARNQLE
+627 LNHTVDYSVKQLD
-640 GSNIQL
+640 GSNTQL
-646 IVLGGGN
+646 TVLGGGR
-653 NVIDQYPKN
+653 NVIDQYPKT
-662 SDTLTSGDRVFLLT
+662 SDMLTTGDRVFLLT
-676 DSNSFEMP
+676 DTSSFEMP

-717 VPSGTT
+717 VPAGTV

>member
-1 MNKNRK
+1 MKNKRK
-7 RIRRKPKTVSTI
+7 KRRTKTVSRI
-19 MIVTL
+19 MIITL
-24 VTIMLLVTDVFCV
+24 VTIMLLVADVFCV
-37 AIGKTHPNSG
+37 AIGKVHPNSQ
-47 TDLNPYVDSSNTVVD
+47 TDLSPYVDSSNTVVE

-81 DTRTYNIICILDESR
+81 DAKTYNIVCILDENR
-96 PSIDGEISYV
+96 PSIDGEITYV
-106 KDKETTAS
+106 KDKEATAS
-114 ALSKILMIDYDKVL
+114 ALSKILLIDYDKVL
-128 DLLNQDVYQTELG
+128 ALLSQDIYQTELG
-141 NAGRNLSKN
+141 SAGRNLSKN
-150 TKDEIEALQLPGIEF
+150 TKDEIEALELPGIEF

-187 ADESGSTVGQMGL
+187 ADENGSTVGQMGL

-207 LSGQDGKR
+207 LAGQDGKR

-227 GMKEENVSA
+227 GMKEETVSA
-236 VNGNDVYLTLDVSIQ
+236 INGNDVYLTLDAGIQ

-262 EKFNA
+262 QKFNA
-267 TSVWGGVMELDT
+267 TSVWGGVMEIDT
-279 GKVVAWGQS
+279 GKVIAWGQS

-307 QSAYEP
+307 QSAFEP
-313 GSTMKTFVW
+313 GSTMKTFDW

-347 ADNNPSKTSQD
+347 ADNNPSKTSKE
-358 NAMGACIYN
+358 NSMGACIYN
-367 ANRKKWGTVTLD
+367 ASQKKWGTVTLD
-379 DGLVYSLNSV
+379 DGLVYSLNTV
-389 AATIETEVITPAIY
+389 AATIETEYITPAVY
-403 EQYLDDFGFFQK
+403 EQYLQDFGFFQK
-415 VDIDGLP
+415 VDTDGLP
-422 ESEGIKQFT
+422 ESAGIKQFT

-482 VIYQAETEA
+482 VIYQAETDV
-491 TGNPITEESAKK
+491 TGNPITEETAQQ

-509 EVVNRSD
+509 DVVNRSD
-516 GAARFFKIPECELIG
+516 GGARFYKIPECELMG
-531 KTGTAEVAGTDGKY
+531 KTGTAEVAGNDGKY
-545 ESGRNIASVMLA
+545 EAGRNIASVMLA

-570 FDAAYTVEMA
+570 FDAAYTVQMA

-591 KIAQVYGFSQDDS
+591 KIAQVYRFSGDS
-604 SVAVVTTD
+604 SSVTAVTTD
-612 ENADVELVET
+612 QNKDVELVET
-622 SMPSL
+622 QMPSL
-627 LNHTVEYARNQLE
+627 LNHTVDYSVKQLD
-640 GSNIQL
+640 GSNTQL
-646 IVLGGGN
+646 TVLGGGR
-653 NVIDQYPKN
+653 NVIDQYPKT
-662 SDTLTSGDRVFLLT
+662 SDTLTTGDRVFLLT
-676 DSNSFEMP
+676 DTSSFEMP

-717 VPSGTT
+717 VPAGTV

>member
-1 MNKNRK
+1 MKKNRK

-47 TDLNPYVDSSNTVVD
+47 TDLNLYVDSSNTVVD

-81 DTRTYNIICILDESR
+81 DTRTYNIVCILDESR

-128 DLLNQDVYQTELG
+128 ALLYQDVYQTELG

-461 DGTMVKPYFVESIRD
+461 DGSMVKPYFVESIRD

-482 VIYQAETEA
+482 VIYQAETEV

-640 GSNIQL
+640 GSNTQL

-653 NVIDQYPKN
+653 NVIDQYPKT

-717 VPSGTT
+717 VPSGIT

>member
-1 MNKNRK
+1 MKNKRK
-7 RIRRKPKTVSTI
+7 KRRTKTVSRI
-19 MIVTL
+19 MIITL
-24 VTIMLLVTDVFCV
+24 VTIMLLVADVFCV
-37 AIGKTHPNSG
+37 AIRKVHPNSQ
-47 TDLNPYVDSSNTVVD
+47 TDLSPYVDSSNTVVE

-81 DTRTYNIICILDESR
+81 DAKTYNIVCILDENR
-96 PSIDGEISYV
+96 PSIDGEITYV
-106 KDKETTAS
+106 KDKEATAS
-114 ALSKILMIDYDKVL
+114 ALSKILLIDYDKVL
-128 DLLNQDVYQTELG
+128 ALLSQDIYQTELG
-141 NAGRNLSKN
+141 SAGRNLSKN
-150 TKDEIEALQLPGIEF
+150 TKDEIEALELPGIEF

-187 ADESGSTVGQMGL
+187 ADENGSTVGQMGL

-207 LSGQDGKR
+207 LAGQDGKR

-227 GMKEENVSA
+227 GMKEETVSA
-236 VNGNDVYLTLDVSIQ
+236 INGNDVYLTLDAGIQ

-262 EKFNA
+262 QKFNA
-267 TSVWGGVMELDT
+267 TSVWGGVMEIDT
-279 GKVVAWGQS
+279 GKVIAWGQS
-288 PSFDPNSLE
+288 PSFDPNSLD

-307 QSAYEP
+307 QSAFEP
-313 GSTMKTFVW
+313 GSTMKTFDW

-347 ADNNPSKTSQD
+347 ADNNPSKTSKE
-358 NAMGACIYN
+358 NSMGACIYN
-367 ANRKKWGTVTLD
+367 ASQKKWGTVTLD
-379 DGLVYSLNSV
+379 DGLVYSLNTV
-389 AATIETEVITPAIY
+389 AATIETEYITPAVY
-403 EQYLDDFGFFQK
+403 EQYLQDFGFFQK
-415 VDIDGLP
+415 VDTDGLP
-422 ESEGIKQFT
+422 ESAGIKQFT

-482 VIYQAETEA
+482 VIYQAETDV
-491 TGNPITEESAKK
+491 TGNPITEETAQK

-509 EVVNRSD
+509 DVVNRSD
-516 GAARFFKIPECELIG
+516 GTARFYKIPECELMG
-531 KTGTAEVAGTDGKY
+531 KTGTAEVAGNDGKY
-545 ESGRNIASVMLA
+545 EAGRNIASVMLA

-570 FDAAYTVEMA
+570 FDAAYTVQMA

-591 KIAQVYGFSQDDS
+591 KIAQVYGFSGDS
-604 SVAVVTTD
+604 SSVTAVTTD
-612 ENADVELVET
+612 QNKDVELVET
-622 SMPSL
+622 QMPSL
-627 LNHTVEYARNQLE
+627 LNHTVDYSVKQLD
-640 GSNIQL
+640 GSNTQL
-646 IVLGGGN
+646 TVLGGGR
-653 NVIDQYPKN
+653 NVIDQYPKT
-662 SDTLTSGDRVFLLT
+662 SDTLTTGDRVFLLT
-676 DSNSFEMP
+676 DTSSFEMP

-717 VPSGTT
+717 VPAGTV